1 MRAAPTRGSR
11 PERGS
16 RLERERRHER
26 GSRRQRTLGAWA
38 RRAACLL
45 LVALA
50 WGAFAPPTAA
60 AGAGWPVSGAIVRGF
75 DPPDVA
81 WGAGHRG
88 VDLAG
93 NVGEEVRAPRS
104 GVVSFAAML
113 AGRPVLVI
121 AHDDGTRTT
130 LEPVEASIEP
140 GRAVSAGDVVGRLV
154 AGHPCPAAAC
164 LHWGLKRGEDYLDP
178 VPTGGGVPLL
188 LPDTAAAAVTERAS
202 QRAEAARA
210 AAEAGTPGATSG
222 APPPGGGILS
232 RPADA
237 RLGSRFGPRFH
248 PIFKQWRLHAG
259 VDLSNACGTPL
270 FAAADGTVSHMGFD
284 ASGGWRLVIDHG
296 PIAGVRLQTVY
307 LHAQGYRVRAGDRVT
322 RGQQVGTMGSTGWS
336 TGCHLHFSVKAD
348 GRQVDPLP
356 WLS

>member
-1 MRAAPTRGSR
+1 MQPAERGTIVMRAAPARGSR
-11 PERGS
+11 AERA
-16 RLERERRHER
+16 
-26 GSRRQRTLGAWA
+26 LGAWL
-38 RRAACLL
+38 RRAACLI

-75 DPPDVA
+75 DPPEVA

-93 NVGEEVRAPRS
+93 EIGEEVRAPRS
-104 GVVSFAAML
+104 GVVSFAATL

-130 LEPVEASIEP
+130 LEPVEASIET
-140 GRAVSAGDVVGRLV
+140 GRAVAAGDVVGRLA

-202 QRAEAARA
+202 QRAQAARA

-232 RPADA
+232 HPADA

-270 FAAADGTVSHMGFD
+270 FAAGDGTVSHMGFD

-296 PIAGVRLQTVY
+296 PVAGVRLQTVY

-336 TGCHLHFSVKAD
+336 TGCHLHFSTKVD

-356 WLS
+356 WIG